1 MYTTLYTYECTEED
15 MKDKRW
21 GLSGTNGLAGNPTGR
36 TTDAVWV
43 PMHIALGL
51 TMMSPDVVMPE
62 SFLTGMVASYI
73 ARERAAVAR
82 KVEAIRDSTRK
93 NHPRL
98 YPPSWDIALEQQSI
112 TDMGD

>member
-1 MYTTLYTYECTEED
+1 

-21 GLSGTNGLAGNPTGR
+21 GLRGTNGLAGNPTGR

-62 SFLTGMVASYI
+62 SFMTGMVANYI
-73 ARERAAVAR
+73 AGER
-82 KVEAIRDSTRK
+82 
-93 NHPRL
+93 
-98 YPPSWDIALEQQSI
+98 EQQ
-112 TDMGD
+112 